1 MANMTIGVLILILRI
16 PGCASLKEK
25 RGRLKPLLTHL
36 HREFNLSVAEV
47 DDQDIWGRTVIACA
61 LVSNS
66 QPRLHSVLQ
75 KIANWV
81 EREWRDME
89 VEDTQIELI

>member
-1 MANMTIGVLILILRI
+1 MTIGVLVLILRI

-25 RGRLKPLLTHL
+25 RGRLKPLIARL
-36 HREFNLSVAEV
+36 HKDYNLSVAEV
-47 DDQDIWGRTVIACA
+47 DDQDIWGRTILACA
-61 LVSNS
+61 LVSNNQGRVQS
-66 QPRLHSVLQ
+66 KLQ

-89 VEDTQIELI
+89 VEDAQIEII

>member
-1 MANMTIGVLILILRI
+1 MTIGILILILRI

-25 RGRLKPLLTHL
+25 RGRLKPLIARL
-36 HREFNLSVAEV
+36 HKDYNLSVAEV

-66 QPRLHSVLQ
+66 QARVQSKLQ

-89 VEDTQIELI
+89 VEDAQIEMI